1 MTNVNLASVNNDS
14 PNRLVNSSV
23 GEIPSGL
30 PSGFPLAPG
39 AWLGMLGGGQLGR
52 MFCMAAHAMGF
63 KVLVLDPDKDSPAG
77 RVADR
82 HICADYLDDSAL
94 AELARVCPAVSTE
107 FENVPAAALER
118 LAKKRFVSPTAA
130 CVAIAQDRIAEKKFF
145 NDAGIATA
153 PYAAI
158 ESANIIPSLDLVIYP
173 GILKTARMGYD
184 GKGQVRV
191 ASRVELAMA
200 WANLK
205 QVPCVVEK
213 RLDLAKELSVVVVRG
228 ANGETRAYPP
238 AENIHVDGI
247 LARSIHPARIDSAL
261 TTRAVDSAIALA
273 KAMQY
278 VGVLCI
284 EFFVLRDGSLVV
296 NEMAPRPHNSGH
308 YSIDACYCSQFEQQV
323 RAMSGLPLG
332 STELHSPAVML
343 NLLGDV
349 WHTSSQKQE
358 PDWAAVLSEPKAK
371 LHLYGKESAR
381 AGRKMGHI
389 TVLGP
394 EAETIANRLSKHLG
408 LPA

>member
-1 MTNVNLASVNNDS
+1 MKALSPTSNTELSVANLSNANL
-14 PNRLVNSSV
+14 PNPDLSTINL
-23 GEIPSGL
+23 PAGL
-30 PSGFPLAPG
+30 PLLPG
-39 AWLGMLGGGQLGR
+39 SWLGMLGGGQLGR
-52 MFCMAAHAMGF
+52 MFCMEAHALGY
-63 KVLVLDPDKDSPAG
+63 KVCVVDPDKNSPAG
-77 RVADR
+77 NIADR
-82 HICADYLDDSAL
+82 HICADYLDDAAL
-94 AELARVCPAVSTE
+94 TELARLCPAITTE

-118 LAKKRFVSPTAA
+118 LAKKRFVSPSAA

-158 ESANIIPSLDLVIYP
+158 ESANIIPSLDLIMYP

-191 ASRVELAMA
+191 ASRLELAMA

-228 ANGETRAYPP
+228 ADAQTVAYPP
-238 AENIHVDGI
+238 SENIHVEGI
-247 LARSIHPARIDSAL
+247 LARSIHPARVDATL
-261 TTRAVDSAIALA
+261 ATKAVDSAKALA
-273 KAMQY
+273 NAMQY

-284 EFFVLRDGSLVV
+284 EFFVLGDGSLVV

-323 RAMSGLPLG
+323 RAMAGLPLG

-343 NLLGDV
+343 NILGDA
-349 WHTSSQKQE
+349 WANGE
-358 PDWAAVLSEPKAK
+358 PNWAFVLRHPTAK
-371 LHLYGKESAR
+371 LHLYGKQAAR
-381 AGRKMGHI
+381 PGRKMGHI
-389 TVLGP
+389 TVVG
-394 EAETIANRLSKHLG
+394 ADAQQVADAIALHLK
-408 LPA
+408 LA